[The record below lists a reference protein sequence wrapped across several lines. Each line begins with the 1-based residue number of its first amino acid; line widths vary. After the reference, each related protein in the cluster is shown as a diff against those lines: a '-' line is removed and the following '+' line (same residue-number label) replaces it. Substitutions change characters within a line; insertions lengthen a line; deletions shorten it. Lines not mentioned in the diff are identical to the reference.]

1 MMLSG
6 NTVSQAIPFVIAPF
20 ISRIFTPQ
28 EFAIQANFLAI
39 VGLIGIVSAGRY
51 ELAVVLP
58 KEERKAQAIFKLCL
72 WIIPAVSALSL
83 LLFVFKNQIS
93 DFYNDLE
100 LPKYMIFVAPA
111 ILFTG
116 LYNLLFN
123 WNIRQRKFNNVS
135 LSRITQSLFGNLMY
149 LAFGYLAW
157 GIKGLIFGWFI
168 GQILSTVILMI
179 PTVKNWKKEPNISP
193 KEIKEM
199 AVKHKDFPLINS
211 LHAFTDIFATQFFIF
226 WLITNNYG
234 MLALGLFS
242 MMNRYLRA
250 PIQLVTGAV
259 SQIYY
264 KEASECANN
273 GTSAIPIIKKTL
285 KICLLFALPFSI
297 VILIWGPQLFSLYLG
312 SPWREAGEYARIMI
326 PALFTNF
333 IFGPISITPVIF
345 NKQKLAF
352 IFSLLGY
359 GLSLGI
365 IATSSYLG
373 YSFTTGLWG
382 YSICLTLHQVF
393 LGLWYIYLAKK
404 PKSCV

>member
-1 MMLSG
+1 MLSG
-6 NTVSQAIPFVIAPF
+6 NTISQAIPFVIAPF

-28 EFAIQANFLAI
+28 EFAVQANFLAI

-58 KEERKAQAIFKLCL
+58 KEERKAQAIFKLCMR
-72 WIIPAVSALSL
+72 IIPIVSILSF
-83 LLFVFKNQIS
+83 LLFIFKDQIS

-100 LPKYMIFVAPA
+100 LPKYMIYVAPA

-123 WNIRQRKFNNVS
+123 WNIRHRKFNNVS

-157 GIKGLIFGWFI
+157 GLKGLIFGWFV

-179 PTVKNWKKEPNISP
+179 PTVKNWKKEPNIST

-273 GTSAIPIIKKTL
+273 NISAIPIIKKTL

-297 VILIWGPQLFSLYLG
+297 VIIVWGPQLFSLYLG
-312 SPWREAGEYARIMI
+312 SPWREAGEYARIMA
-326 PALFTNF
+326 PALFVNF
-333 IFGPISITPVIF
+333 IFAPIGITPVIF
-345 NKQKLAF
+345 NKQRFAF

-359 GLSLGI
+359 VASLGSLI
-365 IATSSYLG
+365 IVSSLG
-373 YSFTTGLWG
+373 YSFIVALWS
-382 YSICLTLHQVF
+382 YSICLTIHQVL
-393 LGLWYIYLAKK
+393 LGLWYISLSKRSK
-404 PKSCV
+404 QCE